1 MSSFIGKLLSNNLFE
16 KCVDDSFISLNCIF
30 GSLDFVI
37 SMIIISL
44 NCYGFYKLVKFFHKV
59 NFETSLI
66 LMNIIQII
74 IMQLLLITSYGILI
88 ELFNLVQI
96 GMLTWIIRKFN
107 ILIKNPVKYIKK
119 NLLFILLNIL
129 NFLLTISYIVQINI
143 RSSYD
148 YNYPII
154 LFHASLSFLISFIL
168 IMYSCSLIDKMKQIN
183 KIERE
188 SLNVGFESSDNIN
201 IFLLG
206 STSVEKDKTQD
217 FIFYYNRER
226 QIKPLYKINFFCI
239 FIEFSF
245 VLSILLESNIS
256 FQKESNKIIP
266 LTTISSILYHL
277 FILVCIINTLTNF
290 FCFFWRIKSQYK
302 TKFKKDLIP
311 ENRDTLIDSGY
322 INRQK
327 TLIEN
332 EKKYEEPIEEI
343 IDKVIENNHNKR
355 IDSSLLFNSF
365 EDLTYDKK
373 NNSSSYKNQ
382 ENIKDEDE
390 KDNSEKNVKKNN
402 DLLNNE
408 IINRESIP
416 IDIDSHN
423 AINRISRNT
432 ISIVDEDK

>member
-16 KCVDDSFISLNCIF
+16 KCVNDSFLNLNCIL
-30 GSLDFVI
+30 SSSTFVFT
-37 SMIIISL
+37 IIIFSL
-44 NCYGFYKLVKFFHKV
+44 NCYGFYKLLIFFHKV

-88 ELFNLVQI
+88 EFFNLVQI

-107 ILIKNPVKYIKK
+107 ILIKNPIKYLKK
-119 NLLFILLNIL
+119 NFLFIILNIF
-129 NFLLTISYIVQINI
+129 NFLLTIFYIVQINI
-143 RSSYD
+143 NASYD

-154 LFHASLSFLISFIL
+154 LFHVSLSFLISFIL
-168 IMYSCSLIDKMKQIN
+168 IMYSCSLIDKIKKIN
-183 KIERE
+183 NKERE

-201 IFLLG
+201 DILLE
-206 STSVEKDKTQD
+206 SKSVEKDKTQD

-245 VLSILLESNIS
+245 ILSILFESNIS

-266 LTTISSILYHL
+266 ETTISSILYHL
-277 FILVCIINTLTNF
+277 FILVCIINTMTNF

-302 TKFKKDLIP
+302 TKFKKDLIHK
-311 ENRDTLIDSGY
+311 NRDTLIDSGY
-322 INRQK
+322 IERQK
-327 TLIEN
+327 TEMEN

-343 IDKVIENNHNKR
+343 IDKDIENNNNEQ

-365 EDLTYDKK
+365 EDLTFDKK
-373 NNSSSYKNQ
+373 NNNSSDKNQ
-382 ENIKDEDE
+382 ENIKDEDD
-390 KDNSEKNVKKNN
+390 KDNSEKNVKDNK

-408 IINRESIP
+408 IINKESIP
-416 IDIDSHN
+416 IDLDSKN

-432 ISIVDEDK
+432 ISIANDEK